1 MNLIIDQGNS
11 TVKIA
16 LFKGDFLVKTF
27 QQKSLSI
34 TFLQDLFHEYLLEK
48 GILSSV
54 GHIDKDAYSFLSDKL
69 PVFYE
74 LNNRLPL
81 PLSID
86 YKTPENLG
94 MDRVAAAAGAFTQQP
109 SANLLVIDVGTAIT
123 FDFVEQGGIFKGGN
137 ISPGP
142 ATRFKALHQFTNRL
156 PLVNEE
162 GNSPAL
168 GYDTETAIRSGVMQ
182 GIVREID
189 SYVEEYQKKHQ
200 VFTFLTGGYTFY
212 FESRLK
218 NSIFADENLVLKGLN
233 KILDYQINMIQ

>member
-16 LFKGDFLVKTF
+16 IFKGDFLVNTF
-27 QQKSLSI
+27 HEESLSVK
-34 TFLQDLFHEYLLEK
+34 FLQDLFHEYFLEK

-54 GHIDKDAYSFLSDKL
+54 GHIDTEVYSLLSNKL
-69 PVFYE
+69 PILYE
-74 LNNRLPL
+74 LNNKLPL
-81 PLSID
+81 PIRID
-86 YKTPENLG
+86 YQAPQTLG
-94 MDRVAAAAGAFTQQP
+94 MDRVAAAVGAFIRQP
-109 SANLLVIDVGTAIT
+109 SDNLLVIDVGTAIT
-123 FDFVEQGGIFKGGN
+123 FDLVAQGGIFKGGN

-156 PLVNEE
+156 PLINEE
-162 GNSPAL
+162 GDTPAL